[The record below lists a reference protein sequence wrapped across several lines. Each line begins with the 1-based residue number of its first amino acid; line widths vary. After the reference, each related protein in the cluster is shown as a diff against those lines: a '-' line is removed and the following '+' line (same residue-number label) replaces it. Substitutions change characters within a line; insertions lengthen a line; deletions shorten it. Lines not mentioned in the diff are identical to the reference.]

1 MYILMSRRRD
11 NEMDVNQP
19 ETIRC
24 NSINSEL
31 DGPDGEC
38 GGGLQQSGGPQKE
51 KKRHRRNSASGFRL
65 CLSFASFT
73 QSRTPTLTCAN

>member
-11 NEMDVNQP
+11 NEMDVNQL
-19 ETIRC
+19 ETVRC
-24 NSINSEL
+24 NSINSKL
-31 DGPDGEC
+31 DGPVGEC
-38 GGGLQQSGGPQKE
+38 GGGLQQSGGL
-51 KKRHRRNSASGFRL
+51 KKRKKPSGFRL